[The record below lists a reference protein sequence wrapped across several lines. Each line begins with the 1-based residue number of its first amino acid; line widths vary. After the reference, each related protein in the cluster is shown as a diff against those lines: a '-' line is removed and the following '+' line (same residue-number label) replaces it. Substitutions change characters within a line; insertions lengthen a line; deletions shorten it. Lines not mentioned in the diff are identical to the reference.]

1 MAISVNTNV
10 QSLNA
15 QRSLNMTQSRL
26 SGNLAKLSSGLRIN
40 NASDDAAGLAI
51 SERFKA
57 QIRSIGQAE
66 RNANDGISLTQT
78 AEGAM
83 NEISGVLVRMRELAV
98 QSSNGTLGASERG
111 FLDDEAQS
119 LTAEIDRIS
128 TVTEFN
134 GIKLLDGSYASDLQ
148 VGIKDSADDRI
159 NVAIADTSFATLAGG
174 AVDLTTQGTAQTALT
189 TLDTAIDALSTNRA
203 ALGTVQNRLQVTI
216 SNLGSAKEN
225 VSAANSRIRDVDV
238 ASETAEMTRNNI
250 LMQAGV
256 SVLAQANQAPQ
267 IALSLLR

>member
-1 MAISVNTNV
+1 MAITIMTNT
-10 QSLNA
+10 QSLTA
-15 QRSLNMTQSRL
+15 QRSLSATQAKL
-26 SGNLAKLSSGLRIN
+26 GGNLAKLSSGLRIN
-40 NASDDAAGLAI
+40 SAADDAAGLAI

-57 QIRSIGQAE
+57 QVRSIGQAE

-98 QSSNGTLGASERG
+98 QSANGTLGASERG
-111 FLDDEAQS
+111 FLDDEAQA
-119 LTAEIDRIS
+119 LVAEVDRIS
-128 TVTEFN
+128 AVTEFN
-134 GIKLLDGSYASDLQ
+134 GLKLLDGSYSSDLQ
-148 VGIKDSADDRI
+148 VGIKDTADDRI
-159 NVAIADTSFATLAGG
+159 AVAIAQTDFATLAGG
-174 AVDLTTQGTAQTALT
+174 AVDLTTQAGAQAALT
-189 TLDTAIDALSTNRA
+189 TLDTAIDALSSNRA

-225 VSAANSRIRDVDV
+225 ISAANSRIRDVDV
-238 ASETAEMTRNNI
+238 AAETAEMTKHNI

-256 SVLAQANQAPQ
+256 SVLAQANQAPS

>member
-1 MAISVNTNV
+1 MAISINTNT
-10 QSLNA
+10 QSLTA
-15 QRSLNMTQSRL
+15 QRSLSATQTKL
-26 SGNLAKLSSGLRIN
+26 GGNLAKLSSGMRIN
-40 NASDDAAGLAI
+40 GAADDAAGLAI

-57 QIRSIGQAE
+57 QIRSFGQAE

-83 NEISGVLVRMRELAV
+83 NEISGSLVRMRELAV
-98 QSSNGTLGASERG
+98 QSANGTLGTAERG

-119 LTAEIDRIS
+119 LVSEVDRIAA
-128 TVTEFN
+128 VTELN
-134 GIKLLDGSYASDLQ
+134 GIALLDGSYNTDLQ
-148 VGIKDSADDRI
+148 VGINDSADDRI
-159 NVAIADTSFATLAGG
+159 NVTIDDTSFATLAG
-174 AVDLTTQGTAQTALT
+174 AAIDLTTQAGAQAALT

-203 ALGTVQNRLQVTI
+203 SLGAVQNRLQVTI

-238 ASETAEMTRNNI
+238 AAETAEMTKNNI

-256 SVLAQANQAPQ
+256 SVLAQANQAPS